1 MTKFK
6 LIALT
11 VAVAVALLASGCS
24 DSADSSDATT
34 AAAQPRRVAVRVAT
48 LQTESATDV
57 VSLPAD
63 LRPARRSVLAAEVPG
78 RVESITVREGD
89 LVARGQVLMTIDGR
103 SLQQT
108 VREAEAV
115 FFQRTQQYSRAES
128 LFAKQSIT
136 KAQMLDALTLRD
148 VAQASLD
155 SAKLQLSK
163 SRLVAPWSG
172 RVAVRSVEL
181 GDYVQPGQPVVEL
194 IDVDHLEVRAPVAAA
209 DVPFVAVG
217 SPVVVRVDAYPG
229 ETFDATIVRVGAELD
244 VQSRTLE
251 VEAELANADGRLKP
265 GLPTRIEIVRREWP
279 TALLVPAQAVV
290 ELESEDAVYV
300 VDGGTVTRRLVE
312 LGPTLG
318 DRVLVKSGLAPG
330 DQVVVEGMRRVS
342 DGQAVDIV
350 ESGDAV

>member
-1 MTKFK
+1 MTKFDLK
-6 LIALT
+6 ALT
-11 VAVAVALLASGCS
+11 VAAAVALLASGCG
-24 DSADSSDATT
+24 DSAESSEATT
-34 AAAQPRRVAVRVAT
+34 TQPRRVAVRVAT
-48 LQTESATDV
+48 LQTEAATDI

-63 LRPARRSVLAAEVPG
+63 LRPSRRSVLAAEVPG

-89 LVARGQVLMTIDGR
+89 RVTRGQLLMTIDGR
-103 SLQQT
+103 SLEQT

-115 FFQRTQQYSRAES
+115 YFQRTQQFSRAEN

-194 IDVDHLEVRAPVAAA
+194 IDVEHLEVRAPVAAA

-217 SPVVVRVDAYPG
+217 SPVLVRVDAYPG
-229 ETFDATIVRVGAELD
+229 EIFEATIVRTGAELD
-244 VQSRTLE
+244 VRSRTLE
-251 VEAELANADGRLKP
+251 VEAELDNADGRLKP

-279 TALLVPAQAVV
+279 TALLVPAQAVI
-290 ELESEDAVYV
+290 ELDSEDAVYV
-300 VDGGTVTRRLVE
+300 VDGDFVVRRAVQ

-318 DRVLVKSGLAPG
+318 DRVLVESGLVPG
-330 DQVVVEGMRRVS
+330 DKVVVEGMRRVS
-342 DGQAVDIV
+342 EGQTVEIV
-350 ESGDAV
+350 ESEGTV